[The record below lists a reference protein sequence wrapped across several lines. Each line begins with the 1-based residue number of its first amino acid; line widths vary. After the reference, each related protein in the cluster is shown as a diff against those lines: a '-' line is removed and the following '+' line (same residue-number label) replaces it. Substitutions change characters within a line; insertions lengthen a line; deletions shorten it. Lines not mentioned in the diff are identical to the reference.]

1 LLIIPSPGNII
12 HSAAYGSYIPLQPRP
27 AIAGKLNTE
36 VIEPQKFTTDTV
48 CWMASCTKLMTTVAA
63 LQCVERGLLRLDTDI
78 TDVLPE
84 LKDIDILVKMVDDGS
99 GGKKPVLKKSKGKIT
114 LRCVKN
120 VLHPIDSIH

>member
-1 LLIIPSPGNII
+1 
-12 HSAAYGSYIPLQPRP
+12 
-27 AIAGKLNTE
+27 
-36 VIEPQKFTTDTV
+36 
-48 CWMASCTKLMTTVAA
+48 MASCTKLMTTVAA

-114 LRCVKN
+114 LRYVKN
-120 VLHPIDSIH
+120 VLNHIDSIY